1 MATVITGLFENPST
15 AAQAVRQLETRGVP
29 ASNISIV
36 ASESVKR
43 ESFAIDSHSKAGEG
57 TAIGAG
63 LGGAI
68 GALIAGFT
76 AVGAIATGGIGLI
89 AAGPLVAALAGAGA
103 GAAAGSVVGAAVG
116 FAIPEHEV
124 KFYDDAL
131 RKGSVLVGVQC
142 DNDSQRTIAKE
153 VFEARGAKR
162 VSNA

>member
-131 RKGSVLVGVQC
+131 REGGVLVSVRC
-142 DNDSQRTIAKE
+142 DDDEERSTATD
-153 VFEARGAKR
+153 VFEKEYAQRITT
-162 VSNA
+162 S